1 MKTTAA
7 ALIAVLTFLTLTAD
21 ASPTTNHERASFET
35 QVVSK
40 TKSKSR
46 YVVRRTKRGGKW
58 VYTKTR
64 VTTRPARHK
73 TWRTGRKVV
82 SRTKKIIS

>member
-1 MKTTAA
+1 MKLKAA
-7 ALIAVLTFLTLTAD
+7 ALIAVLTFLSITAD
-21 ASPTTNHERASFET
+21 ASTTSSNNGPSFET
-35 QVVSK
+35 QVVTK
-40 TKSKSR
+40 TKTKTK

-58 VYTKTR
+58 VYVKTR